1 MRPRRE
7 NDARKRNRAGK
18 REGKSW
24 RRTDRVSHEREQSWL
39 HPREIDW
46 RRINPCG
53 WAATGVTVQVASLG
67 RERKGETAQQ
77 GKEGKRIDPKIIVQR
92 LSPTAMKG
100 GKKKKRKSCENS
112 KSLARNRQQI
122 DSNIANCCYVPSSS
136 RNRSW
141 FRKGWVEGNAR
152 CSENREIFFNAS
164 TGWNVSYAQ
173 SEVEV
178 AKKGR
183 KEIFLCAT
191 FEPLILLLSIL

>member
-67 RERKGETAQQ
+67 RERKGGTAQQ

-122 DSNIANCCYVPSSS
+122 DSNIANCCYVMFHHPRGIDRGLGRVGS
-136 RNRSW
+136 REMHGVVKIERYFSTRQQVGMWVTRS
-141 FRKGWVEGNAR
+141 RKLRLQRKVGR
-152 CSENREIFFNAS
+152 RFFCVQHL
-164 TGWNVSYAQ
+164 T
-173 SEVEV
+173 
-178 AKKGR
+178 R
-183 KEIFLCAT
+183 
-191 FEPLILLLSIL
+191 